1 MIGEQGAGAG
11 QTAGPMQP
19 DFSRGRQAARAG
31 IATVFIGIALATR
44 PDPLWSL
51 RRPFSGPAE
60 PPLAISGAG
69 YWNNRFV

>member
-1 MIGEQGAGAG
+1 MIGEQGVGAG

-44 PDPLWSL
+44 PDSVVEPEAPLQ
-51 RRPFSGPAE
+51 RAC
-60 PPLAISGAG
+60 
-69 YWNNRFV
+69 